1 MQLST
6 AGGAAIGQGIAGF
19 YGAEDWRIPF
29 VAVALSACS
38 LALCVALL
46 VPDPP
51 RDDETNAVDL
61 GLDTELAETGETGGT
76 GAGDED
82 GKSKESTEIEK
93 LRAVLRVRTNMFLL
107 LQALPGTIPWSV
119 ITTFLTDYLHTERG
133 LTVPAATRVFMVA
146 GVSCLCFAIFFG
158 AVGQVVYNW
167 KKSLVPILTAIT
179 LSFSPFPFIQL
190 LITPAEELATPY
202 GEPTGH
208 AFVLAIMAGVAGGS
222 APNIKGIL
230 MSVNRSRSRGAV
242 FSMLTVCDDV
252 GKGLGPAAVALAANA
267 FGRAT
272 AFTIG
277 FACWWL
283 AAIFVACS
291 ALTLDADSASE
302 SLAYEEVADGEIEM
316 KHLS

>member
-1 MQLST
+1 M
-6 AGGAAIGQGIAGF
+6 
-19 YGAEDWRIPF
+19 
-29 VAVALSACS
+29 
-38 LALCVALL
+38 
-46 VPDPP
+46 
-51 RDDETNAVDL
+51 
-61 GLDTELAETGETGGT
+61 
-76 GAGDED
+76 
-82 GKSKESTEIEK
+82 
-93 LRAVLRVRTNMFLL
+93 
-107 LQALPGTIPWSV
+107 
-119 ITTFLTDYLHTERG
+119 
-133 LTVPAATRVFMVA
+133 
-146 GVSCLCFAIFFG
+146 
-158 AVGQVVYNW
+158 
-167 KKSLVPILTAIT
+167 VPILTAIT
-179 LSFSPFPFIQL
+179 LSLAPFPFIQL

-208 AFVLAIMAGVAGGS
+208 AFALAIMAGVAGVA